1 MPSTTEP
8 TDQLPTG
15 YDLLGLITPTVEEN
29 EPDRAFAPVDEATIR
44 LLRRETRIGLARG
57 TVTPVEAD
65 DPATQVYDIP
75 LMCVVQTHPE
85 CAVRWS
91 RLVLDLSPTPG
102 ATIVDMAPALV
113 EGTTPMEIE
122 TTLGAD
128 LGFDVVGSVLTAQA
142 TPQIL
147 RRRTVYCP
155 RITSSGVGFATAY
168 WDFRASDQEFLHVN
182 EELRL
187 LVRAPVGT
195 PVDAAVTLRTRVVPR
210 GLGRVLRLSGKV
222 AGLDGTCRLT

>member
-142 TPQIL
+142 TP
-147 RRRTVYCP
+147 RSCDAVRSTAPASPPPASASP
-155 RITSSGVGFATAY
+155 RPTGTSG
-168 WDFRASDQEFLHVN
+168 
-182 EELRL
+182 
-187 LVRAPVGT
+187 P
-195 PVDAAVTLRTRVVPR
+195 RTRNSSTSTR
-210 GLGRVLRLSGKV
+210 S
-222 AGLDGTCRLT
+222 